1 MKVYSNLPDS
11 INEALEAASGISFTG
26 DAGQADVFLHLY
38 SYGEKPKIEDPATI
52 IIVAP
57 AGEPGAMDYVGE
69 AAGLGVSEDS
79 IFIVPPGQ
87 RISVR
92 ALKDKLV
99 QLKSRF
105 DISHDEETLVKPT
118 QTVTIPVLGF
128 KGGVGRTVLATALT
142 FHYANCGEKVALV
155 DLGDPPSTVYYMAKP
170 PLAEGSGYKYA
181 RTVRG
186 DIYVPDPAIQP
197 AALLDKLRNQYDRI
211 ILDCPP
217 SGTNNFCSAINRPF
231 VNILLVDYDLRTLE
245 ITSEMLKKTSLENY
259 LLVANRIPRVYTGT
273 YGAVVADVLGVKPDL
288 EIQADAPGCQSVLE
302 TYGPVN
308 DDRGSEIIAARIG
321 ELAAQIIGRVN
332 HPTAKAGGLQGVNNH
347 GL

>member
-1 MKVYSNLPDS
+1 MKVYSNLPES
-11 INEALEAASGISFTG
+11 INEALEAASGISFSK

-38 SYGEKPKIEDPATI
+38 SYSEKPKIKDPATT

-57 AGEPGAMDYVGE
+57 AGEPGSMDYVSE

-99 QLKSRF
+99 QLKIKF
-105 DISHDEETLVKPT
+105 DISLEETPAKPVR
-118 QTVTIPVLGF
+118 TVTIPVLGF

-155 DLGDPPSTVYYMAKP
+155 DLGNPPSTVYYMAKP

-181 RTVRG
+181 RTIRG
-186 DIYVPDPAIQP
+186 DIYVPDPAVQP
-197 AALLDKLRNQYDRI
+197 KELLDKLGNQYDRI
-211 ILDCPP
+211 ILDCP
-217 SGTNNFCSAINRPF
+217 SGEYCSAISRPF
-231 VNILLVDYDLRTLE
+231 VNILLIDYDLRTLE
-245 ITSEMLKKTSLENY
+245 ITSEILNKTGLENY

-321 ELAAQIIGRVN
+321 ELAVQINGRVN
-332 HPTAKAGGLQGVNNH
+332 NH
-347 GL
+347 ALKGI